1 MTQKQAHDIFVKIK
15 EAVMIDVREEE
26 EYITGHAIGA
36 RMLPLGDISSETVE
50 KIVPRKDTP
59 IILYCRSGARSAV
72 AAQMLDEMGYTR
84 VFDAG
89 GLLGWQYGLEHGY
102 EI

>member
-1 MTQKQAHDIFVKIK
+1 
-15 EAVMIDVREEE
+15 MIDVREEE

-36 RMLPLGDISSETVE
+36 KMLPLGDISAVSMD
-50 KIVPRKDTP
+50 KLVPAKDTP
-59 IILYCRSGARSAV
+59 VIVYCRSGARSAI
-72 AAQMLDEMGYTR
+72 AAQMLDQIGYTR
-84 VFDAG
+84 VYDAG